1 MDRARFLYDAFL
13 GRMAHVPTA
22 CQSRLLREM
31 AEFCTSDDGDILVVN
46 GYAGTGKTTA
56 ISAVIAALGEM
67 KIPCTLLA
75 PTGRA
80 AKVLSAYAGRP
91 ASTIHKH
98 IYRQRNMGDDGFGS
112 FSLAPNRSK
121 DTLYVVDE
129 VSLIG
134 IEAASASG
142 AVFGTGNLLE
152 DLVRFV
158 RTGTGCRLV
167 LIGDAAHLPP
177 VGLDRSPAL
186 SEEFMAGFGGVRF
199 TALTSVV
206 RQQQESSILL
216 NATMIRE
223 RIAADSPGVG
233 MVPLSEL
240 GLQAFGDVDRIAGG
254 ELIETLSDAYGRYG
268 EDEVVVLCR
277 SNKRA
282 NRYNAGIRAQVQ
294 WKEDRLV
301 HGDKLMIVKNCYQ
314 FVDQVENMDYIA
326 NGDIA
331 KLQKISRFEER
342 YGLHFAEA
350 RLTFPDYGDA
360 EIVAKVC
367 LDTLESEAAS
377 LTYEQQNA
385 LYLGVNED
393 YAHLP
398 TKKERYKAVR
408 EDPYFNALQLKYA
421 EAITCHKSQGG
432 QWKCVFVDNPFWQD
446 ELTLDDLKWLY
457 TAVTRGIEK
466 VYLVNFKDDCFARPT
481 GPALAE
487 GDGLGNK

>member
-1 MDRARFLYDAFL
+1 MGRAGFLYDAFV
-13 GRMAHVPTA
+13 GRMALPPTG
-22 CQSRLLREM
+22 CQDRMLREM
-31 AEFCTSDDGDILVVN
+31 AEFCTSDDGDIFVVN

-56 ISAVIAALGEM
+56 VSAVIGALGDM
-67 KIPCTLLA
+67 KVPCVLLA

-80 AKVLSAYAGRP
+80 AKVLSACSGRP

-98 IYRQRNMGDDGFGS
+98 IYRQRSMGDDGFGS
-112 FSLAPNRSK
+112 FSLAPNRAK

-134 IEAASASG
+134 IEAASAGGS
-142 AVFGTGNLLE
+142 VFGTGNLLE
-152 DLVRFV
+152 DLIRFV
-158 RTGTGCRLV
+158 RAGSGCRLV
-167 LIGDAAHLPP
+167 LIGDAAQLPP
-177 VGLDRSPAL
+177 VGLERSPAL

-199 TALTSVV
+199 ATLTTVV

-216 NATMIRE
+216 NATMLRE
-223 RIAADSPGVG
+223 RIAADVCGDEL
-233 MVPLSEL
+233 VPLEEL
-240 GLQAFGDVDRIAGG
+240 GLRAFGDVARISGG
-254 ELIETLSDAYGRYG
+254 DLIETLSDAYGRYG

-282 NRYNAGIRAQVQ
+282 NRYNAGIRSQVQ
-294 WKEDRLV
+294 WKEERLV

-314 FVDQVENMDYIA
+314 FVDKVENMDYIA

-377 LTYEQQNA
+377 LSREQQNT
-385 LYLGVNED
+385 LYQGVNED
-393 YAHLP
+393 YAHLA
-398 TKKERYKAVR
+398 TKKKRYEAVR

-432 QWKCVFVDNPFWQD
+432 QWRCVFVDNPFWQE
-446 ELTLDDLKWLY
+446 ELTTDDLKWLY
-457 TAVTRGIEK
+457 TAITRGVEK
-466 VYLVNFKDDCFARPT
+466 VYLVNFKDECFAR
-481 GPALAE
+481 AE
-487 GDGLGNK
+487 RT